1 MNRNSF
7 DTMTH
12 QGVILSKAFEIITKI
27 MYSVL
32 QFPCS
37 SKNNSR
43 FHNADAH
50 NSIMSLCLGNS
61 YSESGLKRL
70 AIQSGNNSPT
80 GSWLR
85 KIISK
90 ISQKTMLIQLHRSLD
105 STVSK
110 LRELGVFD
118 IPVTI
123 AIDKHLIPKYDKLP
137 NHFLI
142 QSKSKNSTNHFE
154 SYCTMQC
161 VEKRIR
167 AQLGYYPL
175 YHNKSNADFVRKLL
189 SDGIHNGIK
198 IKLLLVDREFFT
210 TGIISVIKQKKLK
223 FLMPAKKNS
232 RIKDAILQYVNG
244 NRESISPYTI
254 KSASGHVESFTLVI
268 LPNKNARKKS
278 NIIDQYVVFA
288 TNLTPKEISQNIQN
302 IPTDYKK
309 RWGIETGYAY
319 VGRFR
324 PKTTSSNQSIRLLY
338 FYYSLILYNAWI
350 IANLIISEE
359 CNVNN
364 HKPIISIEILK
375 YFFVKIII
383 EYFRNNKNNYF
394 LECVT

>member
-1 MNRNSF
+1 
-7 DTMTH
+7 MTH

-32 QFPCS
+32 LFPCS

-43 FHNADAH
+43 FHNTDAH
-50 NSIMSLCLGNS
+50 NSIISLCLGNS
-61 YSESGLKRL
+61 YAESGLKRL
-70 AIQSGNNSPT
+70 AMESGNNSPT

-85 KIISK
+85 KIMSR
-90 ISQKTMLIQLHRSLD
+90 ISQKTMLMNLHHSLD
-105 STVSK
+105 STISK
-110 LRELGVFD
+110 LKELGVFD
-118 IPVTI
+118 IPVTV
-123 AIDKHLIPKYDKLP
+123 AIDKHLIPRYDKLP
-137 NHFLI
+137 NHSLI
-142 QSKSKNSTNHFE
+142 KSKSKNSTNSFE

-167 AQLGYYPL
+167 AQLGCYPL

-189 SDGIHNGIK
+189 SDGINNGIK

-210 TGIISVIKQKKLK
+210 SGIISVIKQKNLK

-244 NRESISPYTI
+244 DRESISPYTI
-254 KSASGHVESFTLVI
+254 KSASGHIESFTLVI
-268 LPNKNARKKS
+268 LPNKNTRKKS

-288 TNLTPKEISQNIQN
+288 TNISPKEISQNIQN

-309 RWGIETGYAY
+309 RWGIETGYAC

-359 CNVNN
+359 CGVQN

-383 EYFRNNKNNYF
+383 HYFRNNKNNYF

>member
-7 DTMTH
+7 DIMTH
-12 QGVILSKAFEIITKI
+12 QGVTLSKAFEIITKI

-32 QFPCS
+32 SFPCS
-37 SKNNSR
+37 GKNNSR
-43 FHNADAH
+43 FHNTDAH

-61 YSESGLKRL
+61 YAESGLKIL
-70 AIQSGNNSPT
+70 AMESDNASPT

-90 ISQKTMLIQLHRSLD
+90 ISQKTMLIQLHQSLD

-118 IPVTI
+118 MPVTV
-123 AIDKHLIPKYDKLP
+123 AIDKHLIPRYDKLP
-137 NHFLI
+137 NHSLI
-142 QSKSKNSTNHFE
+142 KSKSKNSTIHFE

-167 AQLGYYPL
+167 AQLGCYPL
-175 YHNKSNADFVRKLL
+175 YDNKSNADFVRKLL
-189 SDGIHNGIK
+189 SDGINNGIK
-198 IKLLLVDREFFT
+198 IGLVLVDREFFT
-210 TGIISVIKQKKLK
+210 AGVISEIKQMKLK
-223 FLMPAKKNS
+223 FLMPAKKTA
-232 RIKDAILQYVNG
+232 RVKDAIIEFVNG
-244 NRESISPYTI
+244 DRESISPYTI
-254 KSASGHVESFTLVI
+254 TSASGHIESFTLVI

-288 TNLTPKEISQNIQN
+288 TNLTPKEISQNMQN

-309 RWGIETGYAY
+309 RWGIETGYAC
-319 VGRFR
+319 VRRFR

-359 CNVNN
+359 SCTKN

-375 YFFVKIII
+375 YFFVKMIIH
-383 EYFRNNKNNYF
+383 YFRNNKNNYF